1 MKAEVM
7 KAEVMK
13 AESMNAIQLVSR
25 RGFLER
31 FVSAGALI
39 IGAPVLLNRSAGG
52 AEVDN
57 APFHPSVYLGVEP
70 SGTVVI
76 IAHRSEMGTG
86 IRSVL
91 PMIAADEL
99 DADWKRVKVE
109 QAIGDARYGDQNTDG
124 SCSITNFY
132 TAFRE
137 AGATARSMFESAA
150 AKQWNV
156 PATECHVQLHEVV
169 HAPSGRKAGFGE
181 LVALAALQPVPKK
194 EDLKFKSPAEYRY
207 VGKDMPIIDLEDL
220 TMGRGKFGM
229 DAKMPG
235 MVYASIE
242 RPPVF
247 GGKLA
252 SVDDTEA
259 RKVRGVQQTLTLD
272 GFKPPYGFQPLGGVA
287 VIADNTWTAMQ
298 GRKKLKVEWDLGPHA
313 AYESEAYKKLLL
325 DTARKPCKVVRNT
338 GNVDAEF
345 ARASKVHEAAYY
357 VPLLAHAPMEP
368 PAAVAEFKDGKVVA
382 YAAVQDPQAV
392 QDIVSKSLGIDKKD
406 VTCHVTL
413 LGGGFGRKSKP
424 DFVAEAAILSKKIGK
439 PVKVVWSREDD
450 LHFDYYH
457 SVAGMYMKA
466 ATDAQGRP
474 TAWLQRSVF
483 PSIGNMFAPDVDYA
497 AGFEMEM
504 GWINVPYDIA
514 NQRAEN
520 GPVKNHVRIGWLRSV
535 SNIYH
540 AFAVQSFT
548 DELAAA
554 ANRDRVEY
562 MLDLLGE
569 PRKMNMK
576 PDGPH
581 LAAAGDKMDQFPL
594 DTGRWRHVI
603 EVAAEKSGWANKK
616 PSKGRALGIA
626 SHWSF
631 NTYVAAVVEV
641 EVDPK
646 GQLHILRV
654 DIAADP
660 GKIMNPDRVNAQ
672 FEGAAVFGSSIAMM
686 GEITAQDGKIQQSN
700 FHNYPVARMSEAPLK
715 THVHIVASNETPAGV
730 GEPGVPPIAPAICN
744 AIFAAT
750 GKRIRELPLKKT
762 KLA

>member
-1 MKAEVM
+1 
-7 KAEVMK
+7 MK

-194 EDLKFKSPAEYRY
+194 EDLKFKPPAEYRY

-483 PSIGNMFAPDVDYA
+483 PSIGNMFAPDADYA